1 MFVYILNQVMGKQG
15 CDSQWLFSSSLCYD
29 NFCTKTDT
37 GEKIKYSRIP
47 KNTET
52 QQKNTKENTKK
63 TTEINWD

>member
-1 MFVYILNQVMGKQG
+1 MFVYILKPELEYGSK
-15 CDSQWLFSSSLCYD
+15 WLCSSSLCYD

-37 GEKIKYSRIP
+37 GDKIKYNRLS

-52 QQKNTKENTKK
+52 QQGNTKENTKK